1 VKSLLTN
8 RKFWV
13 MGFTNAFYSAA
24 MSLVMASMTF
34 YTTYTLKLGS
44 TQTSMLFAVVLL
56 IGMGCV
62 FAWAALVRRFGLM
75 PVWRIALA
83 VLLVAFV
90 PLYFADSLVTAMVAA
105 VFVGLGFA
113 GVIATMDLVGAR
125 VMDEDREKHDVRR
138 EGIISNAL
146 GFMNRLNGL
155 FTALAFYLVSR
166 LFGFESGANPGP
178 SPDQA
183 SRFLLTV
190 FPAAMMV
197 LSLVVSFFISF
208 PETGKAAGVKAA
220 DAGAAGDDAGAVQ
233 RT

>member
-1 VKSLLTN
+1 V
-8 RKFWV
+8 
-13 MGFTNAFYSAA
+13 
-24 MSLVMASMTF
+24 LVIA
-34 YTTYTLKLGS
+34 
-44 TQTSMLFAVVLL
+44 
-56 IGMGCV
+56 MGCV
-62 FAWAALVRRFGLM
+62 FVWAALVKRYSLM

-90 PLYFADSLVTAMVAA
+90 PLYFANSLVTAIVAS

-125 VMDEDREKHDVRR
+125 IMDEDRQKHDVRR

-155 FTALAFYLVSR
+155 FTALAFWLVSV
-166 LFGFESGANPGP
+166 LFAFKSGESPGP

-183 SRFLLTV
+183 ARFLLTV

-197 LSLVVSFFISF
+197 LSLACSFFLRF
-208 PETGKAAGVKAA
+208 PEDRKPAA
-220 DAGAAGDDAGAVQ
+220 
-233 RT
+233 